1 MPQLSAEVIVSPPE
15 KIVWHTNGS
24 RHAATHSP
32 SSLLTL
38 AHFPPIPSL
47 HKFPLTMN
55 YPLHSEYCEA
65 VKYAADNFKELSH
78 LTPVLDTNGNPVMSS
93 GNFAVV
99 FRMHDAKANKD
110 VAVRCFLRE
119 QEGRAESYRLIA
131 QELAYTPVPFSPP
144 SAIST
149 RSFSSIRSLPP
160 TKNFRQS

>member
-1 MPQLSAEVIVSPPE
+1 
-15 KIVWHTNGS
+15 
-24 RHAATHSP
+24 
-32 SSLLTL
+32 
-38 AHFPPIPSL
+38 
-47 HKFPLTMN
+47 MN